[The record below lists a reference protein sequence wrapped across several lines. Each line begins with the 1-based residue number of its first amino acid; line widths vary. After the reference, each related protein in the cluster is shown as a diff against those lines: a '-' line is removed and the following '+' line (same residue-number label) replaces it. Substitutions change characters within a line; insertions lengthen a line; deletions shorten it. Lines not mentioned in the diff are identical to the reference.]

1 MESFVVSARKY
12 RPLGFEEVV
21 GQGHI
26 TTTLKNAIE
35 QNQLAQALL
44 FCGPRGVGKTTCAR
58 ILSRMINGFEAQNGD
73 ANTANLNIYELDAAS
88 NNSVED
94 IRNLIDQ
101 VRYPPQEGKYK
112 VYIIDE
118 VHMLS
123 NQAFNAFLKTLEEPP
138 SYAIFILATTEKHK
152 VIPTILS
159 RCQIYDFNRIEIEDI
174 VGQLKK
180 IAKKEGISYDDDAL
194 HLIAQKSDGALRDAL
209 SMFDLIVTFSSDKKI
224 TYQNTITHLHI
235 LDHDYYFK
243 LSDLFIE
250 QNLSATLVL
259 FDEILKKGF
268 DAHNFLIGLA
278 QHFRNVLVCQNP
290 ATLVLLEVSENVKN
304 KFKDQAERSSTSFLL
319 SGLNMIN
326 LCDQGYKQSKNQRL
340 HIELCLMKLSQLDR
354 AFKLSAPE
362 EVVKKK
368 SLDLDDRSMPHQKI
382 DSKEIAEGKRE
393 KQTDQ
398 SIPKEAPDTSSLS
411 QKEIPS
417 ILNKNKTESPG
428 ERQEVKE
435 DENTDPVKTVESAA
449 PSLESKPDSLS
460 PTQKETPSIFKKKKD
475 HPPKEDKEKILKNEA
490 FTEGELQEAW
500 KGFIELRKKKVVS
513 EMEQLILTRQ
523 ITKKDMNALIVL
535 NSSLEIAILDRIEVE
550 LVNFLRETLSNDQL
564 IVHKEVKED
573 PKKDK
578 LYTSK
583 DKYDFMVKEQPLLQ
597 KLKDKLGL
605 DFEY

>member
-411 QKEIPS
+411 QKETPS
-417 ILNKNKTESPG
+417 ILNKNKSPG

-550 LVNFLRETLSNDQL
+550 LVNFLRKTLSNDQL

>member
-12 RPLGFEEVV
+12 RPLGFGEVV

-26 TTTLKNAIE
+26 TTTLKNAID

-58 ILSRMINGFEAQNGD
+58 ILSRMINGFEAKNGD

-159 RCQIYDFNRIEIEDI
+159 RCQIYDFNRIEIEEI

-180 IAKKEGISYDDDAL
+180 IAKEEGISYDDDAL

-224 TYQNTITHLHI
+224 TYENTITHLHI

-243 LSDLFIE
+243 LLDFFME
-250 QNLSATLVL
+250 QDLSATLVL

-290 ATLVLLEVSENVKN
+290 ATLALLEVSENVKN
-304 KFKDQAERSSTSFLL
+304 KFMDQAERSSTSFLL

-326 LCDQGYKQSKNQRL
+326 QCDLSYKQSKNQRL

-354 AFKLSAPE
+354 AFKLSVPE

-368 SLDLDDRSMPHQKI
+368 
-382 DSKEIAEGKRE
+382 A
-393 KQTDQ
+393 
-398 SIPKEAPDTSSLS
+398 
-411 QKEIPS
+411 
-417 ILNKNKTESPG
+417 
-428 ERQEVKE
+428 
-435 DENTDPVKTVESAA
+435 
-449 PSLESKPDSLS
+449 
-460 PTQKETPSIFKKKKD
+460 
-475 HPPKEDKEKILKNEA
+475 
-490 FTEGELQEAW
+490 
-500 KGFIELRKKKVVS
+500 
-513 EMEQLILTRQ
+513 LT
-523 ITKKDMNALIVL
+523 
-535 NSSLEIAILDRIEVE
+535 
-550 LVNFLRETLSNDQL
+550 
-564 IVHKEVKED
+564 
-573 PKKDK
+573 
-578 LYTSK
+578 
-583 DKYDFMVKEQPLLQ
+583 
-597 KLKDKLGL
+597 
-605 DFEY
+605 

>member
-1 MESFVVSARKY
+1 MESFIVSARKY

-21 GQGHI
+21 GQSHI

-35 QNQLAQALL
+35 HNQLAQALL

-174 VGQLKK
+174 DGQLKK
-180 IAKKEGISYDDDAL
+180 IAKEEGISYDDDAL

-243 LSDLFIE
+243 LSDLFFE

-278 QHFRNVLVCQNP
+278 QHFRDVLVCQNP
-290 ATLVLLEVSENVKN
+290 ATLVLLEVSENIKN

-326 LCDQGYKQSKNQRL
+326 QCDQGYKQSKNQRL

-362 EVVKKK
+362 EREKK
-368 SLDLDDRSMPHQKI
+368 SPDLNDRPLFHQKI
-382 DSKEIAEGKRE
+382 DSKELAEEKKE
-393 KQTDQ
+393 KQDQ
-398 SIPKEAPDTSSLS
+398 SMSKEASEKSSLV
-411 QKEIPS
+411 QKETPS
-417 ILNKNKTESPG
+417 IFNKNITESPG
-428 ERQEVKE
+428 EGKEIKE
-435 DENTDPVKTVESAA
+435 DENTDLVKRVESAV
-449 PSLESKPDSLS
+449 PSLELKPDSLS

-475 HPPKEDKEKILKNEA
+475 QRSKGVKEKILKNEA

-500 KGFIELRKKKVVS
+500 KNFIELRKKKVVS
-513 EMEQLILTRQ
+513 EMEQLILTRK

-535 NSSLEIAILDRIEVE
+535 NSSLELAILDRIEVE
-550 LVNFLRETLSNDQL
+550 LVNFLRKTLSNDQL

-573 PKKDK
+573 LKKDK

>member
-180 IAKKEGISYDDDAL
+180 
-194 HLIAQKSDGALRDAL
+194 
-209 SMFDLIVTFSSDKKI
+209 
-224 TYQNTITHLHI
+224 
-235 LDHDYYFK
+235 
-243 LSDLFIE
+243 
-250 QNLSATLVL
+250 
-259 FDEILKKGF
+259 
-268 DAHNFLIGLA
+268 
-278 QHFRNVLVCQNP
+278 
-290 ATLVLLEVSENVKN
+290 
-304 KFKDQAERSSTSFLL
+304 
-319 SGLNMIN
+319 
-326 LCDQGYKQSKNQRL
+326 
-340 HIELCLMKLSQLDR
+340 
-354 AFKLSAPE
+354 
-362 EVVKKK
+362 
-368 SLDLDDRSMPHQKI
+368 
-382 DSKEIAEGKRE
+382 
-393 KQTDQ
+393 
-398 SIPKEAPDTSSLS
+398 
-411 QKEIPS
+411 
-417 ILNKNKTESPG
+417 
-428 ERQEVKE
+428 
-435 DENTDPVKTVESAA
+435 
-449 PSLESKPDSLS
+449 
-460 PTQKETPSIFKKKKD
+460 
-475 HPPKEDKEKILKNEA
+475 
-490 FTEGELQEAW
+490 
-500 KGFIELRKKKVVS
+500 
-513 EMEQLILTRQ
+513 
-523 ITKKDMNALIVL
+523 
-535 NSSLEIAILDRIEVE
+535 
-550 LVNFLRETLSNDQL
+550 
-564 IVHKEVKED
+564 
-573 PKKDK
+573 
-578 LYTSK
+578 
-583 DKYDFMVKEQPLLQ
+583 
-597 KLKDKLGL
+597 
-605 DFEY
+605 